1 MKKILLAAALVA
13 SCGAASAQG
22 YAGALIGLSQARN
35 DCGGLDCDKSDVALK
50 LYGGYEVTEGMAI
63 EVGYT
68 NFGKVK
74 VGSTAEVK
82 KSALSVVAAVR
93 YPLSPTL
100 MGVGR
105 LGLGYVSATSNVAD
119 STKAFNLY
127 AGLGLEYELTARMKV
142 VGAVDTADNL
152 DAFLFGAG
160 LQMGF

>member
-1 MKKILLAAALVA
+1 MKKILLTAALLA

-22 YAGALIGLSQARN
+22 YAGALIGLSQARYE
-35 DCGGLDCDKSDVALK
+35 CAGLPCDKSDMALK
-50 LYGGYEVTEGMAI
+50 LYGGYEVTDGVSV

-68 NFGKVK
+68 NFGAIKL
-74 VGSTAEVK
+74 GSTAEVK

-93 YPLSPTL
+93 YPLREKLT
-100 MGVGR
+100 GVGR
-105 LGLGYVSATSNVAD
+105 LGLGYVSATSNVAA

-127 AGLGLEYELTARMKV
+127 AGLGLEYDLTARMRV

-160 LQMGF
+160 VQMGF